1 MNMEIYDYIV
11 KDLLSSNAFYWVN
24 GTPAKR
30 LMRIKEYAWHK
41 YHNMDD
47 ADFERLYK
55 KIEINK
61 IYNQNC
67 IEGMKL
73 IPKNKLIL

>member
-11 KDLLSSNAFYWVN
+11 KDLLTSSAFYWVN

-61 IYNQNC
+61 KKDNY
-67 IEGMKL
+67 K
-73 IPKNKLIL
+73 